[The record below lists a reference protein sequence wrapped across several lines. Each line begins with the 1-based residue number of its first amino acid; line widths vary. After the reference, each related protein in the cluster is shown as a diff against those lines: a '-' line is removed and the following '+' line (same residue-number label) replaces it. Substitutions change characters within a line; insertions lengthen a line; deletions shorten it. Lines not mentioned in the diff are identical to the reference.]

1 MRARKKRGRRR
12 GREGER
18 EEGVA
23 GCGKQGLG
31 AVWLVTRAERERER
45 EAGDGERSRVFLHGA
60 VLRGFE
66 EDLPLERSERPL
78 FMMRDSSKPLA

>member
-1 MRARKKRGRRR
+1 MRVREKRGRRQE
-12 GREGER
+12 REGER

-45 EAGDGERSRVFLHGA
+45 EAGDGESRVFLHGA

-66 EDLPLERSERPL
+66 EDLPLERSEGPL

>member
-1 MRARKKRGRRR
+1 MRAREKRGRRR

-45 EAGDGERSRVFLHGA
+45 EKQEMEREAGYSCTVPFCVGLKKTFHWRD
-60 VLRGFE
+60 LR
-66 EDLPLERSERPL
+66 DPCS
-78 FMMRDSSKPLA
+78 

>member
-1 MRARKKRGRRR
+1 VRAREKR

-18 EEGVA
+18 EEGVV

-45 EAGDGERSRVFLHGA
+45 ERERTPTA
-60 VLRGFE
+60 
-66 EDLPLERSERPL
+66 
-78 FMMRDSSKPLA
+78 